1 MELKFSEIDVENILE
16 GQSNL
21 PEIDTESQGV
31 VEQHNDQ
38 PPVNPEAQP
47 QNPNGEEKKP
57 EDDGRFEVDI
67 TGNAG
72 DEAPE
77 NKSAPVQQ
85 QADNSSPS
93 PYKLFGKHLYDNGV
107 LSVFDEEKVES
118 LEDLEDA
125 INGTID
131 SAIDEYKASLPE
143 PIRKIVE
150 YAEQTGEVNLDAV
163 INTQKAYMDVSKIT
177 TESLKEDEA
186 LQEKMYSE
194 ELRLRGYKEDR
205 IKREIEKAK
214 ANETLDEDAVDS
226 LSYIKEY
233 RKAETDR
240 IEKEAELRNKQMEQ
254 VRQTQLKTIQ
264 DTVYNTQEFVPNI
277 KVTKKD
283 QETLY
288 KSMTTVVAQDQNG
301 NPVNAVMQTRMKNP
315 IEFEMMLHYLHNNG
329 VFNIDDKGHLK
340 PDWSFITKGLKTD
353 MVKKT
358 QQSMANV
365 FTPGNPVPVKQ
376 QNTDLTASLKEFL
389 GQ

>member
-1 MELKFSEIDVENILE
+1 MTLKFNEIDVENILD
-16 GQSNL
+16 GPSNQSEVDIN
-21 PEIDTESQGV
+21 SQGV
-31 VEQHNDQ
+31 VEQNTEQ
-38 PPVNPEAQP
+38 PPVTQEAQNP
-47 QNPNGEEKKP
+47 NPNGEEKKP
-57 EDDGRFEVDI
+57 EDEGQFEVDI
-67 TGNAG
+67 NPAANE
-72 DEAPE
+72 EAPE

-85 QADNSSPS
+85 QAANSSPS

-118 LEDLEDA
+118 LEDLEEA
-125 INGTID
+125 IGTTID
-131 SAIDEYKASLPE
+131 NAIDEYKASLPE
-143 PIRKIVE
+143 PVRRIVE
-150 YAEQTGEVNLDAV
+150 HAEQSGEVNLDAV

-177 TESLKEDEA
+177 VETLKEDES
-186 LQEKMYSE
+186 LQEKMYAE

-205 IKREIEKAK
+205 IKRELDKAK

-226 LSYIKEY
+226 LNYIKEY
-233 RKAETDR
+233 RKAEADR
-240 IEKEAELRNKQMEQ
+240 IEKETELRNKQMEQ
-254 VRQTQLKTIQ
+254 VRQNQLKTIQ
-264 DTVYNTQEFVPNI
+264 DTIYSTQEFVPNI

-301 NPVNAVMQTRMKNP
+301 NPMNAVMQTRSKNP
-315 IEFEMMLHYLHNNG
+315 IEFEMMLHYLHSNG

-358 QQSMANV
+358 QQSLANV
-365 FTPGNPVPVKQ
+365 FTPGSAAPVQK
-376 QNTDLTASLKEFL
+376 QNTDLASSLKEFF

>member
-1 MELKFSEIDVENILE
+1 MEIKFSEIDVENILE

-31 VEQHNDQ
+31 VEQHNEQQ
-38 PPVNPEAQP
+38 PTNPEAQKP
-47 QNPNGEEKKP
+47 NPNGEEKKP
-57 EDDGRFEVDI
+57 EDEGLFEVDI
-67 TGNAG
+67 KPAG

-118 LEDLEDA
+118 IEDLEDA
-125 INGTID
+125 INDTID

-143 PIRKIVE
+143 PVRKIVE

-186 LQEKMYSE
+186 LQEKMYAE

-254 VRQTQLKTIQ
+254 TRQAQLKTIQ

-365 FTPGNPVPVKQ
+365 FTPGSPVPVKQ